1 MRLNLVLKSPLIT
14 EKSSSKQADANQYFF
29 KVDPKATKYDIR
41 EAVEKVFKVKV
52 TEVRTMN
59 IMGKKKRVGRSTGRT
74 ASWKKAM
81 VTLREGDRIEFLE
94 GK

>member
-1 MRLNLVLKSPLIT
+1 MRLNLTIKSPLIT
-14 EKSSSKQADANQYFF
+14 EKSSAKQADANQYFF
-29 KVDPKATKYDIR
+29 KVDPKATKNDIR
-41 EAVEKVFKVKV
+41 DAVEKLFKVKV
-52 TEVRTMN
+52 VGVRTMN
-59 IMGKKKRVGRSTGRT
+59 MMGKRKRVGRNVGRT